1 MKKIIQFIPEEYRL
15 LVRFILF
22 ICICIFVVAFSI
34 FVLPWLLIAVIPI
47 GDNTEYV
54 PEITYGEFPF
64 KLVYEIEGKE
74 FTIEDTLICKY
85 NGYGKNEGTGKY
97 IRWKTEF
104 ASGNKR
110 IVLFEMSGLELS
122 ISKRLDYNAEKA
134 SQYTTHVHYD
144 VGAPEY
150 YMGSATNKIEQLGSF
165 PNARLFIEKKG
176 KGSDLHITA
185 QNLLDKYNI
194 ELISWDH
201 AEPIENTF
209 SAE

>member
-1 MKKIIQFIPEEYRL
+1 M
-15 LVRFILF
+15 
-22 ICICIFVVAFSI
+22 
-34 FVLPWLLIAVIPI
+34 AVIPI

-144 VGAPEY
+144 VGSPAY
-150 YMGSATNKIEQLGSF
+150 YMGSATNEIEQLGSF
-165 PNARLFIEKKG
+165 PDARLFLEREGSGKG
-176 KGSDLHITA
+176 KDMSVTA
-185 QNLLDKYNI
+185 QDLLDKYNI